1 MKTTQFFLSLCF
13 LLSLHGLKAQT
24 TGGAQKELGLRA
36 ITLTNFNLIYK
47 QQNELGNY
55 WRFGLG
61 NVQFAQN
68 VNGNGNFSQFNLV
81 FSAAYEKRRD
91 ITDRLE
97 FIYGFQPSIGLSINN
112 DFQQYQA
119 GLGYILG
126 AQYHLNRDFAIGLEL
141 TPSLNYRYSDSNNQT
156 VLFNAGGSPVWL
168 FIVHK
173 F

>member
-1 MKTTQFFLSLCF
+1 MKSIKLLLSLCFFLSLQ
-13 LLSLHGLKAQT
+13 GLRAQT
-24 TGGAQKELGLRA
+24 TGDAKRELGLRA

-55 WRFGLG
+55 WRLGLG
-61 NVQFAQN
+61 NIHFAQN
-68 VNGNGNFSQFNLV
+68 VTGNGNFSQFNLV

-97 FIYGFQPSIGLSINN
+97 FIHGFQPSIGLIINN

-119 GLGYILG
+119 SLGYILG

-141 TPSLNYRYSDSNNQT
+141 TPSLIYRYSDSNNQT
-156 VLFNAGGSPVWL
+156 LLFNAGGSPVWL
-168 FIVHK
+168 FLVHK